1 MKRLHKLLIKSFIKP
16 LIATFFVVLFILILQ
31 FLYRVIDDLAGK
43 GLEWDIIAELLLYA
57 SASLVPLAL
66 PLAVLLSSI
75 MTFGNLGE
83 YSELTAIKS
92 SGISLQKF
100 MRPLIVLIVCL
111 SIGAFFY
118 ANHVIPYANLKAL
131 SLRYDIKQQ
140 REELQIREGVFYND
154 IEGYSIKV
162 GHKNPRTNLM
172 KDIMIY
178 EHNKEKGNAQVTVAD
193 SGYINMTSDESE
205 LLVTLFHGRS
215 YAEMQESNKSKPRG
229 EEKQYPFQQ
238 RTFDKETILIDI
250 SGFSFS
256 RTDEQL
262 FKDNYQML
270 SINELEKN
278 RDSLRQSY
286 NQKAAEL
293 SKELANNLFVHE
305 KYNKHARNE
314 VKNRPEAPEVKK
326 SQHASENSPD
336 SNPDDTNAGSP
347 PYIYA
352 HDSLQPV
359 KEKEYAY
366 MYTDLPDSTASNYVT
381 RLSEIQYAGMDGDAS
396 SSDNP
401 ETQEQLQKPDNKH
414 NTFEVNTFLDT
425 LKTRHKLNIINH
437 ALSNARQNSQKI
449 TDSKKI
455 FEQRQKNIFKHQ
467 IHWHKKFTLS
477 FACLIFFFIGAPLG
491 SIIRKGG
498 LGTPLVVSV
507 VFFIIYYIID
517 ISGENFVEKGVLPAY
532 FGMWLSSL
540 VFLPIGIFLTY
551 KASNDS
557 MILNT
562 DTYTKAVR
570 KIFSFITGTKE
581 ETENNENRDFHEQ

>member
-16 LIATFFVVLFILILQ
+16 LIATFFVALFILILQ
-31 FLYRVIDDLAGK
+31 FLWRVIDDLAGK

-100 MRPLIVLIVCL
+100 MKPLIVLVSCL

-162 GHKNPRTNLM
+162 GQKDPRTNLM

-193 SGYINMTSDESE
+193 SGYINMTSDESK
-205 LLVTLFHGRS
+205 LLVTLYHGQS
-215 YAEMQESNKSKPRG
+215 YAEMEESKKSNPRG

-238 RTFDKETILIDI
+238 RTFDKETLLIDI
-250 SGFSFS
+250 SGFSFK
-256 RTDEQL
+256 RTDEGL

-278 RDSLRQSY
+278 RDSLIHAY
-286 NQKAAEL
+286 NERAADLSNEL
-293 SKELANNLFVHE
+293 DKNLFLQE
-305 KYNKHARNE
+305 KYDRPARNK
-314 VKNRPEAPEVKK
+314 VKDKPEAQEVNNPR
-326 SQHASENSPD
+326 QARENSQSTHSDEKKTD
-336 SNPDDTNAGSP
+336 SH
-347 PYIYA
+347 PYIYPR
-352 HDSLQPV
+352 DSLQPA
-359 KEKEYAY
+359 KEKAYAY
-366 MYTDLPDSTASNYVT
+366 MYSDSPDSTSENYVT
-381 RLSEIQYAGMDGDAS
+381 RPSLSNRQYTSPDRDALPP
-396 SSDNP
+396 DNP
-401 ETQEQLQKPDNKH
+401 GIKEQYIKSN
-414 NTFEVNTFLDT
+414 NTFDVDTFLDT
-425 LKTRHKLNIINH
+425 LETRHIMNIINH

-455 FEQRQKNIFKHQ
+455 FEQRQKKIYKHQ

-498 LGTPLVVSV
+498 LGAPLVISV
-507 VFFIIYYIID
+507 IFFIIYYIID
-517 ISGENFVEKGVLPAY
+517 ISGKNFVEKGVFPPI

-540 VFLPIGIFLTY
+540 IFLPIGIFLTY

-562 DTYTKAVR
+562 ETYVKAIK
-570 KIFSFITGTKE
+570 KIFSFITTKNGDSG
-581 ETENNENRDFHEQ
+581 NNHTGDFHEQ

>member
-16 LIATFFVVLFILILQ
+16 LIATFFVVQFILILQ

-43 GLEWDIIAELLLYA
+43 GLGWDIIAELLLYA

-100 MRPLIVLIVCL
+100 MRPLIVLVVCL

-278 RDSLRQSY
+278 RDSLRHSY

-293 SKELANNLFVHE
+293 SKELDNNLFVHE
-305 KYNKHARNE
+305 KHNKHARNE
-314 VKNRPEAPEVKK
+314 VKNRSEAREAKK
-326 SQHASENSPD
+326 SQQASENSPD
-336 SNPDDTNAGSP
+336 TNPEDKNADSP

-352 HDSLQPV
+352 RDSLQPV

-366 MYTDLPDSTASNYVT
+366 MYTALPDSTASNYVT
-381 RLSEIQYAGMDGDAS
+381 RPSEIQYAGTGGDAS
-396 SSDNP
+396 SSDHP
-401 ETQEQLQKPDNKH
+401 ETQEQPQKFDNNP
-414 NTFEVNTFLDT
+414 NTFDVDTFLDT
-425 LKTRHKLNIINH
+425 LETRHKLNIINH

-498 LGTPLVVSV
+498 LGAPLVVSV